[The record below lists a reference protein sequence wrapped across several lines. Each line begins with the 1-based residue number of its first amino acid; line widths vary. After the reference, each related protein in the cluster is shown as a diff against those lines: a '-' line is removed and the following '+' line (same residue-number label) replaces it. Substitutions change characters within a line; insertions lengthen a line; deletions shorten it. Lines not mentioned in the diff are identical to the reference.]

1 MKTIWVQEEL
11 FNKIMEKIGA
21 VPTGVDNGM
30 NHGKYQW
37 TRHYNRWV
45 GESSFVVNGQKKDEW
60 LFRVAAYLYE
70 AYKDI

>member
-1 MKTIWVQEEL
+1 MKSVFVQEDL

-21 VPTGVDNGM
+21 APTGVDNGM
-30 NHGKYQW
+30 THGRYQW

-45 GESSFVVNGQKKDEW
+45 GESSFVVNDQKKDEW
-60 LFRVAAYLYE
+60 LFRVATYLYE